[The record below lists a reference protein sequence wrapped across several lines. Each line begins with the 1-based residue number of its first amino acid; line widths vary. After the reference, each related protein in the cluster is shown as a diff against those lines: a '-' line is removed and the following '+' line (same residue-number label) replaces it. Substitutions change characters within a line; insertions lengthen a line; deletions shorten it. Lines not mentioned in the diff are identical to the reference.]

1 MSILTFPSLVGST
14 WDIKKRQFWSTD
26 IETSA
31 SGVEFRTA
39 YWTKPIY
46 EFDMQFSYLSQAD
59 MVTLQAF
66 YASMQGPF
74 GTFCLNVPNDGPGF
88 SAAVPVFTG
97 DGSTTSVVLPSAVG
111 YVTNVS
117 AMHRTDWQGRQL
129 LYPTA
134 RTEYLPDNDR
144 LDLWTAYTTGAGAYS
159 LQQIDDPVFGML
171 WRLTKTAGA
180 GTDRAGIQIGLTGLS
195 GDMYT
200 VSCYVRASSATTTFT
215 SIYVDAVKVGG
226 GNSTTGNIRY
236 GAQYAGVFQ
245 RVFGAPP
252 SAAPLAGSAH
262 AYMWVQSA
270 VGDYIDI
277 KLPSIVLGTVVG
289 AAFPVTTAPATVT
302 DYTVS
307 SSGVATLGQ
316 APASGAVVDADLN
329 YGYLVRFRDDNASTA
344 GAMEINQMLS
354 GFYEQTGLTF
364 RTVR

>member
-88 SAAVPVFTG
+88 SPAVPVFTG

-134 RTEYLPDNDR
+134 RTNRCMQSQSFTSAPWVSGASGTGVTPIVNDNYATAPDGTV
-144 LDLWTAYTTGAGAYS
+144 TAARMQFSRGSTSGQSRVTQSIACAIGDNIRQRIWMKSNTEANQLVNFAISGVAR
-159 LQQIDDPVFGML
+159 IDFTATNTWQEVDTSWVATATNSSPYVGLFGPS
-171 WRLTKTAGA
+171 
-180 GTDRAGIQIGLTGLS
+180 GLACDVLIWGCEQDANS
-195 GDMYT
+195 VNPGMGVYI
-200 VSCYVRASSATTTFT
+200 ATTT
-215 SIYVDAVKVGG
+215 
-226 GNSTTGNIRY
+226 
-236 GAQYAGVFQ
+236 
-245 RVFGAPP
+245 
-252 SAAPLAGSAH
+252 SAR
-262 AYMWVQSA
+262 
-270 VGDYIDI
+270 
-277 KLPSIVLGTVVG
+277 
-289 AAFPVTTAPATVT
+289 TVT
-302 DYTVS
+302 DYTL
-307 SSGVATLGQ
+307 SGSTVTLGQ
-316 APASGAVVDADLN
+316 APATGAVVDADLN